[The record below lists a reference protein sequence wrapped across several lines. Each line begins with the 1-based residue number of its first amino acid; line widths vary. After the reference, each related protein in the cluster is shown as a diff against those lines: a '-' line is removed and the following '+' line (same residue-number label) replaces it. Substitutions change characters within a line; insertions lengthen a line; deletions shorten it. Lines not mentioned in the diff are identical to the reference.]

1 MALRRRFWLANGWPN
16 LRAHCRTVS
25 WLTMMPRA
33 ASNSSTM
40 HREYTLSSTIVKGM
54 IVYCSF
60 HLQCGE
66 QKMKSYRE
74 LAMEFIE
81 TLKRE
86 NAEAQ
91 QEIDRYAGYESDVMD
106 QEIRLLRQDIESRF
120 RTIIYL
126 KEELRQLL
134 CRKPR
139 E

>member
-1 MALRRRFWLANGWPN
+1 
-16 LRAHCRTVS
+16 
-25 WLTMMPRA
+25 
-33 ASNSSTM
+33 
-40 HREYTLSSTIVKGM
+40 M
-54 IVYCSF
+54 IVYCSC
-60 HLQCGE
+60 HLQFGE
-66 QKMKSYRE
+66 RKMKSYRE

-91 QEIDRYAGYESDVMD
+91 QEIDRYAGYQSDVMN
-106 QEIRLLRQDIESRF
+106 QEIRLLGQDIESRF

-134 CRKPR
+134 CRKPK

>member
-1 MALRRRFWLANGWPN
+1 
-16 LRAHCRTVS
+16 
-25 WLTMMPRA
+25 
-33 ASNSSTM
+33 
-40 HREYTLSSTIVKGM
+40 M

-66 QKMKSYRE
+66 RKMQSYRE

-91 QEIDRYAGYESDVMD
+91 QEIDRYAGYLSDVMD

-134 CRKPR
+134 CHKPR

>member
-1 MALRRRFWLANGWPN
+1 MRDPLACQR
-16 LRAHCRTVS
+16 L
-25 WLTMMPRA
+25 
-33 ASNSSTM
+33 
-40 HREYTLSSTIVKGM
+40 M

-60 HLQCGE
+60 HLMWRAE
-66 QKMKSYRE
+66 MKSYRE

-86 NAEAQ
+86 NAQAQ
-91 QEIDRYAGYESDVMD
+91 QEIDRYAGYQSDVMD
-106 QEIRLLRQDIESRF
+106 QEIRLLRQDTKCGF

-134 CRKPR
+134 CHKPR